1 MFFYRFICFV
11 SLVTNVTKKSSK
23 SFWDRKG
30 LCNQF
35 AWVGL
40 GQKGFEAVFS
50 SYIWDF
56 SYRPSVPWRLSAS
69 QGITAL
75 HGSSGHLGVRR
86 ASLELHSDSRTSRRS
101 PSSLELLSVHRHH
114 WTALALL
121 CPPPS
126 PRRPEG
132 KERRPADAERP
143 GCAGCLAQSDGL
155 DRDERPHV
163 GHPF

>member
-1 MFFYRFICFV
+1 MHRW
-11 SLVTNVTKKSSK
+11 SK
-23 SFWDRKG
+23 ARG
-30 LCNQF
+30 
-35 AWVGL
+35 VL
-40 GQKGFEAVFS
+40 GQFFPVTS
-50 SYIWDF
+50 
-56 SYRPSVPWRLSAS
+56 
-69 QGITAL
+69 GILATAL
-75 HGSSGHLGVRR
+75 G
-86 ASLELHSDSRTSRRS
+86 DSRTSRRS

-155 DRDERPHV
+155 NRDERPHV
-163 GHPF
+163 GHHLVTRAILVTALVTTLVTRFSPNSYVFL